1 MEPAASRQREPVRG
15 AASQEIFRRYYKALC
30 DHKQGKGSQDAVDK
44 IKRIMQELSLTTAD
58 RAVVAPALAKS
69 ESSGVAAAAIQLPD
83 GPIVTGKASNLMSA
97 CSSCV
102 LNAIKAIAGIDDSL
116 TLISPIIL
124 EPILKLKIDI
134 LGSRSSVLKVDDVL
148 AALSITAAT
157 NTLTARAAGK
167 SILVT
172 DAYGSVVLSIPS
184 EYQGMEVSV
193 KTRNATYSRGI
204 YDEMGTL
211 GGIFSSRYYIAGKP
225 ILDEKGML
233 QGFVFAGAN
242 ADSLTEYLANLFS
255 TFILSAG
262 LMLMVSSV
270 LSIVLTT
277 RMTTPLRRISDA
289 AKKFGG
295 GDFSARV
302 PVEGDDELAQLAET
316 FNTMA
321 GSLEKIDQSRR
332 SFMGNIAHELRTPMT
347 TIKGFIDGMLDGT
360 IPPENQNHYLGI
372 VSQEVGR
379 LTRLIKNM
387 LDITKLEAGEYKV
400 NATTYDIWES
410 ITSVVF
416 GAEQRLEANNIQISG
431 FAPTKTLV
439 LADQDLVYQ
448 VIYNLVDNA
457 IKFCNVG
464 GEIRFSVTQS
474 KGAVTVGVRN
484 TGAGIAPEALPYV
497 FDRFYKE
504 DKSRGLNTTGSG
516 LGLHICKVLINL
528 SGGKIWVDS
537 KEGEYCEFLFTLPAP
552 PSSPIKGGKLKDQ

>member
-1 MEPAASRQREPVRG
+1 MTAGRGTRHAGRKGGAPVRKSITTRYFYSTAVLLICSIAVMG
-15 AASQEIFRRYYKALC
+15 FIQMYLAMGYFREENGTALIQTIDNAILAMQEAADDGIVEKRAEAAEAAGL
-30 DHKQGKGSQDAVDK
+30 DVED
-44 IKRIMQELSLTTAD
+44 IKR
-58 RAVVAPALAKS
+58 
-69 ESSGVAAAAIQLPD
+69 
-83 GPIVTGKASNLMSA
+83 
-97 CSSCV
+97 
-102 LNAIKAIAGIDDSL
+102 GI
-116 TLISPIIL
+116 
-124 EPILKLKIDI
+124 
-134 LGSRSSVLKVDDVL
+134 
-148 AALSITAAT
+148 
-157 NTLTARAAGK
+157 TLTARAAGK

-193 KTRNATYSRGI
+193 KTCNATYSRGI

-270 LSIVLTT
+270 LSIVLTN

-295 GDFSARV
+295 GDFSARG

-360 IPPENQNHYLGI
+360 IPPEENQRYLAI
-372 VSQEVGR
+372 VSQETGR
-379 LTRLIKNM
+379 LARLVQNM
-387 LDITKLEAGEYKV
+387 LDITKLEAGEVPIHAK
-400 NATTYDIWES
+400 NYDLWQ
-410 ITSVVF
+410 TVTDVVLSD
-416 GAEQRLEANNIQISG
+416 EQRIEDGKIDIQGLGGPPLMICADPDFVHQVVYNI
-431 FAPTKTLV
+431 
-439 LADQDLVYQ
+439 
-448 VIYNLVDNA
+448 VDNA
-457 IKFCNVG
+457 IKFTPAG
-464 GEIRFSVTQS
+464 GVISFAAEKHGSMVE
-474 KGAVTVGVRN
+474 VRIEN
-484 TGAGIAPEALPYV
+484 TGAGIAPEALPFV
-497 FDRFYKE
+497 FERFYKE
-504 DKSRGLNTTGSG
+504 DRSRGMNTRGSG
-516 LGLHICKVLINL
+516 LGLHICKILINL
-528 SGGKIWVDS
+528 SGGQIHAES
-537 KEGEYCEFLFTLPAP
+537 EEGKWCRFVFTLPC
-552 PSSPIKGGKLKDQ
+552 GQ

>member
-1 MEPAASRQREPVRG
+1 MRKSISTAFFSLVSTLMVLGIVLMGCSEWVLFKNYFARDRYETLDQVVGVTRRTAQYLAQQAALPEGDELDALSTKLEIIGESAEAYLFFTDNDGRVLIASSPEMLTAQAVPDEMMKKAAASG
-15 AASQEIFRRYYKALC
+15 ADYYHVFGTLDGVLTEKSYITVSEMC
-30 DHKQGKGSQDAVDK
+30 DERGSQSGW
-44 IKRIMQELSLTTAD
+44 IFLC
-58 RAVVAPALAKS
+58 
-69 ESSGVAAAAIQLPD
+69 SSGRQL
-83 GPIVTGKASNLMSA
+83 TEFKQQFWSNFLLSA
-97 CSSCV
+97 CVMLLC
-102 LNAIKAIAGIDDSL
+102 A
-116 TLISPIIL
+116 
-124 EPILKLKIDI
+124 
-134 LGSRSSVLKVDDVL
+134 
-148 AALSITAAT
+148 
-157 NTLTARAAGK
+157 
-167 SILVT
+167 SILTKLLMRKLTDPLQKVT
-172 DAYGSVVLSIPS
+172 DAA
-184 EYQGMEVSV
+184 Q
-193 KTRNATYSRGI
+193 R
-204 YDEMGTL
+204 
-211 GGIFSSRYYIAGKP
+211 
-225 ILDEKGML
+225 
-233 QGFVFAGAN
+233 
-242 ADSLTEYLANLFS
+242 
-255 TFILSAG
+255 
-262 LMLMVSSV
+262 
-270 LSIVLTT
+270 
-277 RMTTPLRRISDA
+277 
-289 AKKFGG
+289 FGG
-295 GDFSARV
+295 GDLSVR
-302 PVEGDDELAQLAET
+302 VEGVEGEGEVADLART
-316 FNTMA
+316 FNRMA
-321 GSLEKIDQSRR
+321 DNIQTNDNSRGQ
-332 SFMGNIAHELRTPMT
+332 FMGNIAHELRTPMT
-347 TIKGFIDGMLDGT
+347 TIKGFVDGMLDGT

>member
-1 MEPAASRQREPVRG
+1 MSRRNTISREFF
-15 AASQEIFRRYYKALC
+15 STI
-30 DHKQGKGSQDAVDK
+30 
-44 IKRIMQELSLTTAD
+44 
-58 RAVVAPALAKS
+58 AVVLVLGLSVMCAIQTALSAAYFVQERRTALNDILNGASKLCETFAEDGS
-69 ESSGVAAAAIQLPD
+69 VLTRPLDNEQARQNARNGFDLFTTSSGAVLF
-83 GPIVTGKASNLMSA
+83 VTDENG
-97 CSSCV
+97 
-102 LNAIKAIAGIDDSL
+102 
-116 TLISPIIL
+116 
-124 EPILKLKIDI
+124 DI
-134 LGSRSSVLKVDDVL
+134 LLHTGSEDFTEQPIPADML
-148 AALSITAAT
+148 AEMD
-157 NTLTARAAGK
+157 AGDN
-167 SILVT
+167 IF
-172 DAYGSVVLSIPS
+172 
-184 EYQGMEVSV
+184 
-193 KTRNATYSRGI
+193 KT
-204 YDEMGTL
+204 GTL
-211 GGIFSSRYYIAGKP
+211 GGVYSGKYYTAGRRVEVGGYTGYLFAASPMTALASYMGDMLAMFGISAAVILLLCSLLCWVLAKRITGP
-225 ILDEKGML
+225 IEDISE
-233 QGFVFAGAN
+233 AA
-242 ADSLTEYLANLFS
+242 
-255 TFILSAG
+255 
-262 LMLMVSSV
+262 
-270 LSIVLTT
+270 
-277 RMTTPLRRISDA
+277 RRLGS
-289 AKKFGG
+289 
-295 GDFSARV
+295 GDFTARA
-302 PVEGDDELAQLAET
+302 PVDGCVELADFATT
-316 FNTMA
+316 FNNMA
-321 GSLEKIDQSRR
+321 ARLQTIDNSRGQ
-332 SFMGNIAHELRTPMT
+332 FMGNIAHELRTPMT

>member
-1 MEPAASRQREPVRG
+1 MSRRNTISREFF
-15 AASQEIFRRYYKALC
+15 STI
-30 DHKQGKGSQDAVDK
+30 
-44 IKRIMQELSLTTAD
+44 
-58 RAVVAPALAKS
+58 AVVLVLGLSVMCAIQTALSAAYFVQERCTALNDILNGASKLCETFAEDGS
-69 ESSGVAAAAIQLPD
+69 VLTRPLDNEQARENARNGFDLFTTSSGAVLF
-83 GPIVTGKASNLMSA
+83 VTDENG
-97 CSSCV
+97 
-102 LNAIKAIAGIDDSL
+102 
-116 TLISPIIL
+116 
-124 EPILKLKIDI
+124 DI
-134 LGSRSSVLKVDDVL
+134 LLHTGSEDFTEQPIPADML
-148 AALSITAAT
+148 AEMD
-157 NTLTARAAGK
+157 AGDN
-167 SILVT
+167 IF
-172 DAYGSVVLSIPS
+172 
-184 EYQGMEVSV
+184 
-193 KTRNATYSRGI
+193 KT
-204 YDEMGTL
+204 GTL
-211 GGIFSSRYYIAGKP
+211 GGVYSGKYYTAGRRVEVGGYTGYLFAASPMTALASYMGDMLAMFGISAAVILLLCSLLCWVLAKRITGP
-225 ILDEKGML
+225 IEDISE
-233 QGFVFAGAN
+233 AA
-242 ADSLTEYLANLFS
+242 
-255 TFILSAG
+255 
-262 LMLMVSSV
+262 
-270 LSIVLTT
+270 
-277 RMTTPLRRISDA
+277 RRLGS
-289 AKKFGG
+289 
-295 GDFSARV
+295 GDFTARA
-302 PVEGDDELAQLAET
+302 PVDGCVELADFATT
-316 FNTMA
+316 FNNMA
-321 GSLEKIDQSRR
+321 ARLQTIDNSRGQ
-332 SFMGNIAHELRTPMT
+332 FMGNIAHELRTPMT

>member
-1 MEPAASRQREPVRG
+1 MSRRNTISREFF
-15 AASQEIFRRYYKALC
+15 STI
-30 DHKQGKGSQDAVDK
+30 
-44 IKRIMQELSLTTAD
+44 
-58 RAVVAPALAKS
+58 AVVLVLGLSVMCAIQTALSAAYFVQERRTALNDILNGASKLCETFAEDGSVLTRPLDNEQAK
-69 ESSGVAAAAIQLPD
+69 ENARNGFDLFTTSSGAVLFVAD
-83 GPIVTGKASNLMSA
+83 ENG
-97 CSSCV
+97 
-102 LNAIKAIAGIDDSL
+102 
-116 TLISPIIL
+116 
-124 EPILKLKIDI
+124 DI
-134 LGSRSSVLKVDDVL
+134 LLHTGSEDFTEQPIPADML
-148 AALSITAAT
+148 AEMD
-157 NTLTARAAGK
+157 AGDN
-167 SILVT
+167 IF
-172 DAYGSVVLSIPS
+172 
-184 EYQGMEVSV
+184 
-193 KTRNATYSRGI
+193 KT
-204 YDEMGTL
+204 GTL
-211 GGIFSSRYYIAGKP
+211 GGVYSGKYYTAGRRVEVGGYTGYLFAASPMTALASYMGDMLAMFGISAAVILLLCSLLCWVLAKRITGP
-225 ILDEKGML
+225 IEDISE
-233 QGFVFAGAN
+233 AA
-242 ADSLTEYLANLFS
+242 
-255 TFILSAG
+255 
-262 LMLMVSSV
+262 
-270 LSIVLTT
+270 
-277 RMTTPLRRISDA
+277 RRLGS
-289 AKKFGG
+289 
-295 GDFSARV
+295 GDFTARA
-302 PVEGDDELAQLAET
+302 PVDGCVELADFATT
-316 FNTMA
+316 FNNMA
-321 GSLEKIDQSRR
+321 ARLQTIDNSRGQ
-332 SFMGNIAHELRTPMT
+332 FMGNIAHELRTPMT